1 MNRKWL
7 NASISEMSTVSF
19 TDLMESLF
27 HFVLSKRRKSVSV
40 YGVFFFL
47 SLFSIA
53 SAAPSPELLPT
64 TQDPYANKPPVG
76 YIDRSG
82 LRELVFWQ
90 AVNGMFAGG
99 FLSSALTIGEIN
111 KHCLEGIDQNDA
123 CGDAEARAG
132 GIAAVG
138 LASGIALPYWLTRG
152 KPVTTS
158 DAITINRA
166 TLLGAIH
173 SYIIPFSAG
182 LEPMTD
188 DPNVIELNVKEI
200 QWSFGLTFAG
210 DLLGVGAGVY
220 LAQNYE
226 PDPGFVSLLG
236 TLHFTTF
243 LAAGSIGSAFA
254 DELDQDTNRRISGT
268 SLAMADI
275 ALAAAY
281 YYRNEIDIDRNRV
294 FWIDTGSMVG
304 WIAGGGIG
312 AIIAGTD
319 QRAVSIGST
328 IGMATG
334 IIATYWATRKTE
346 DWRNRVDFEN
356 TANKGFHF
364 EAPSLSI
371 RPRQRANGSQELTY
385 FVDLWGSF

>member
-1 MNRKWL
+1 
-7 NASISEMSTVSF
+7 
-19 TDLMESLF
+19 
-27 HFVLSKRRKSVSV
+27 
-40 YGVFFFL
+40 
-47 SLFSIA
+47 
-53 SAAPSPELLPT
+53 
-64 TQDPYANKPPVG
+64 
-76 YIDRSG
+76 
-82 LRELVFWQ
+82 
-90 AVNGMFAGG
+90 
-99 FLSSALTIGEIN
+99 
-111 KHCLEGIDQNDA
+111 
-123 CGDAEARAG
+123 
-132 GIAAVG
+132 
-138 LASGIALPYWLTRG
+138 
-152 KPVTTS
+152 
-158 DAITINRA
+158 
-166 TLLGAIH
+166 
-173 SYIIPFSAG
+173 
-182 LEPMTD
+182 
-188 DPNVIELNVKEI
+188 EI

-254 DELDQDTNRRISGT
+254 DELDQDTNRLISGT
-268 SLAMADI
+268 SLAIADV

-319 QRAVSIGST
+319 QRAVSVGST

-356 TANKGFHF
+356 TANKGLHF
-364 EAPSLSI
+364 ETPSFSI
-371 RPRQRANGSQELTY
+371 RPRQRANGSQEYTY